1 MHLEKQVKLRLY
13 ILENHENKGK
23 VLFPRLLP
31 PIVTSS
37 KQILFS
43 NRLTVF
49 KAKKYLFQGDV
60 KLQNTHLPDTLVS
73 LY

>member
-1 MHLEKQVKLRLY
+1 MRTKEKFYFLDC
-13 ILENHENKGK
+13 
-23 VLFPRLLP
+23 FP